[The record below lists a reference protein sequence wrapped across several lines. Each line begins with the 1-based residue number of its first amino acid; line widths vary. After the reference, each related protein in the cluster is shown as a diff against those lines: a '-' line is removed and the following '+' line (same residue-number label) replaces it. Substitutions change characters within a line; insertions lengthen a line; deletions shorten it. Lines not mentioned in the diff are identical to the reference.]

1 MFWKG
6 LGAVKMFMSEGRLAL
21 KREK

>member
-6 LGAVKMFMSEGRLAL
+6 VGAVKMFMSESRLAL